1 MRKQV
6 HLDTGMGT
14 LRVISSVRHTHTEM
28 WRWWLWV
35 PVSRSGQVYSIFQQD
50 HWRIMGSK
58 SDMITTW
65 SPHTFKF
72 NRMQNKTSLFCLHQQ
87 KQIFFQSVSLPKIN
101 RTTSEKICMH
111 TYAHTRAHTLLLLY
125 NLSNLYVEAG
135 ADRLRLWSSEASVS
149 LYFLLWPLVW
159 IPGHRQT
166 FFFLLVNFTC
176 EWASCQ
182 RHRTWNFCF
191 VESARL

>member
-1 MRKQV
+1 MYFFYFQNTSSGTDWNPKRAHGPYVWHLRPKLLAFFLIIILKGNLPVLCISQHLIKCPWINSKIPLKYVPQRKESACMRKQV

-72 NRMQNKTSLFCLHQQ
+72 NRMQNKTSLFCLRQQ
-87 KQIFFQSVSLPKIN
+87 KQIFFFNQFHYLK
-101 RTTSEKICMH
+101 
-111 TYAHTRAHTLLLLY
+111 
-125 NLSNLYVEAG
+125 
-135 ADRLRLWSSEASVS
+135 
-149 LYFLLWPLVW
+149 
-159 IPGHRQT
+159 
-166 FFFLLVNFTC
+166 
-176 EWASCQ
+176 
-182 RHRTWNFCF
+182 
-191 VESARL
+191 